1 MLKGKKILY
10 KVSAEGQRIIV
21 EIAFDMSHIFEA
33 IWCLDGERYE
43 LLDCDSGQIIAR
55 G

>member
-10 KVSAEGQRIIV
+10 KIDAEGQRSIV
-21 EIAFDMSHIFEA
+21 EIAFNMAIILEA
-33 IWCLDGERYE
+33 VWCLDGERYE
-43 LLDCDSGQIIAR
+43 LLDCDSNEIIAR